1 MKVDLT
7 LVFDVESTSKRRHN
21 YNVDLSL
28 KPSTLKRRC
37 HSTSKQG
44 CCDDVDTTV
53 KKLVESTFILTHIST
68 SISTFVVNVDS
79 TVNQRNFAH
88 WAGSNPGSDTISA
101 RVTLDKLLTHIVSL
115 PRFDVH
121 SSTYGVLTKV
131 FTFFT
136 LDKRLC
142 CH

>member
-1 MKVDLT
+1 MKVDST

-21 YNVDLSL
+21 YNVYNVDLPL
-28 KPSTLKRRC
+28 KPSTLKQRC

-88 WAGSNPGSDTISA
+88 WGATC
-101 RVTLDKLLTHIVSL
+101 LKW
-115 PRFDVH
+115 
-121 SSTYGVLTKV
+121 
-131 FTFFT
+131 
-136 LDKRLC
+136 
-142 CH
+142 